1 MEIDR
6 TDVVAEVAAAFADYE
21 RALVDGDA
29 DRICA
34 YFWASERTVRFGL
47 ADHQYGLD
55 EQREWRAAQPP
66 LPAGR
71 RLVDPTVTTFGRDLA
86 VVTTRF
92 GYAGGVPTGRQT
104 QTWVRL
110 PVGWRIVTAHVSI
123 PHCPVRGVS

>member
-34 YFWASERTVRFGL
+34 YFWDSERTVRFGL

-71 RLVDPTVTTFGRDLA
+71 RLVDPAVTTFGRDLA

-92 GYAGGVPTGRQT
+92 GYADGAPTGRQT

-110 PVGWRIVTAHVSI
+110 PVGWRIVTAHVSV

>member
-1 MEIDR
+1 MDIDR
-6 TDVVAEVAAAFADYE
+6 TDVVAEVTAAFAGYE
-21 RALVDGDA
+21 RALADGDA

-34 YFWASERTVRFGL
+34 YFWDSERTVRFGL

-55 EQREWRAAQPP
+55 EQRKWRAAQPP

-71 RLVDPTVTTFGRDLA
+71 RLVDPVVTTFGPDLA

-92 GYAGGVPTGRQT
+92 GYADAAATGRQT

-110 PVGWRIVTAHVSI
+110 PVGWRIVTAHVSV
-123 PHCPVRGVS
+123 PDC

>member
-21 RALVDGDA
+21 RALADGDA
-29 DRICA
+29 DRICG
-34 YFWASERTVRFGL
+34 YFWDSERTVRFGL

-55 EQREWRAAQPP
+55 EQRKWRAAQPP

-71 RLVDPTVTTFGRDLA
+71 RLVDPIVTTFGPDLA

-92 GYAGGVPTGRQT
+92 GYDGTAATGRQT

-110 PVGWRIVTAHVSI
+110 PVGWRIVTAHVS
-123 PHCPVRGVS
+123 VSAAPTA

>member
-29 DRICA
+29 DRICG

>member
-21 RALVDGDA
+21 RALVDGDT

-34 YFWASERTVRFGL
+34 YFWDSERTVRFGL

-71 RLVDPTVTTFGRDLA
+71 RLVDPVVTTFGRDLA

-110 PVGWRIVTAHVSI
+110 PVGWRIVTAHVSV

>member
-34 YFWASERTVRFGL
+34 YFWDSERTVRFGL

-55 EQREWRAAQPP
+55 EQREWRATQPP

-71 RLVDPTVTTFGRDLA
+71 RLVDPAVTTFGRDLA

-110 PVGWRIVTAHVSI
+110 PVGWRIVTAHVSV
-123 PHCPVRGVS
+123 PHCPVQGGS

>member
-6 TDVVAEVAAAFADYE
+6 ADVVAEVAAAFAGYE

-29 DRICA
+29 EAICG
-34 YFWASERTVRFGL
+34 YFWDSDRTVRFGL
-47 ADHQYGLD
+47 ADHQYGLE
-55 EQREWRAAQPP
+55 EQRKWRAAQPP

-71 RLVDPTVTTFGRDLA
+71 RLVETRVSTFGADLA

-92 GYAGGVPTGRQT
+92 GYADSSATGRQT

-110 PVGWRIVTAHVSI
+110 PVGWRIVTAHVSE
-123 PHCPVRGVS
+123 PAPNLD

>member
-21 RALVDGDA
+21 RALADNDA
-29 DRICA
+29 DRICG
-34 YFWASERTVRFGL
+34 YFWDSERTVRFGL

-55 EQREWRAAQPP
+55 EQRKWRAAQPP

-71 RLVDPTVTTFGRDLA
+71 RLVDPVVTTFGPDLA

-92 GYAGGVPTGRQT
+92 GYAGAATTGRQT

-110 PVGWRIVTAHVSI
+110 PVGWRIVTAHVS
-123 PHCPVRGVS
+123 VVAG